1 MISLRLMILNFASI
15 FSTAGVLTN
24 LLLDL
29 SGADPDS
36 CYWEGLR
43 AEVEKVRQE
52 CGDVWTEESLA
63 RLWKVDSALKETMRK
78 WSVLSYG
85 MPRKVISCICY
96 LTSVGSLHCL
106 ILDHLLGWI
115 KAGQRSHH
123 TSRHDHRDTYVSNPS
138 QRIFLSETIPI
149 RCIPLLRYAREGS
162 PAGRSQ
168 KPVHNLKYGPGQ
180 WVTSKL
186 NCYVFRKLLCMG
198 LRETCLVR
206 IALKQCV

>member
-1 MISLRLMILNFASI
+1 MEDERERTAKMISLRLMLLNFASI

-29 SGADPDS
+29 SGADPDL

-43 AEVEKVRQE
+43 AEVEKVQQE

-96 LTSVGSLHCL
+96 LTSFDSLHCL
-106 ILDHLLGWI
+106 I
-115 KAGQRSHH
+115 
-123 TSRHDHRDTYVSNPS
+123 
-138 QRIFLSETIPI
+138 
-149 RCIPLLRYAREGS
+149 
-162 PAGRSQ
+162 
-168 KPVHNLKYGPGQ
+168 
-180 WVTSKL
+180 
-186 NCYVFRKLLCMG
+186 
-198 LRETCLVR
+198 
-206 IALKQCV
+206 